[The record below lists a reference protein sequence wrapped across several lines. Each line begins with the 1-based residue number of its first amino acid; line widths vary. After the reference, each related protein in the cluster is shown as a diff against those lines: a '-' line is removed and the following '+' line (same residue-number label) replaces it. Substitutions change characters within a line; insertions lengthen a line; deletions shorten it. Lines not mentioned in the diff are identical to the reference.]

1 MLLQTSLF
9 EEERTVERTDE
20 DEFSCC
26 WLKQDIRDNGWDV
39 VAAGVADGDDRVD
52 AAAAATDV
60 ELAKLPIKSSLRQ
73 PA

>member
-9 EEERTVERTDE
+9 EVERTVERTDE
-20 DEFSCC
+20 DEFSCCC

-52 AAAAATDV
+52 AAAAADV

>member
-1 MLLQTSLF
+1 MF

-26 WLKQDIRDNGWDV
+26 CWLKQDIRDNGWDV
-39 VAAGVADGDDRVD
+39 VDGDDRVD
-52 AAAAATDV
+52 AAAAAADV
-60 ELAKLPIKSSLRQ
+60 VLAKLPIKSSLRQ